1 MNEVEKMYEN
11 CNIKPKQ
18 KGYCDWDSN
27 CPYPHHKC
35 DDECPYWKY
44 EDEAK
49 YPLFTAEK
57 QISLIHLLSINRIVT
72 IFYENQQIYISVC
85 PNNPHDD
92 RQICECGA
100 SWVEVLARVI
110 NSYWLLFSEEER
122 TQIKEILE

>member
-1 MNEVEKMYEN
+1 MNEVEKMYRN
-11 CNIKPKQ
+11 AGISCKPSYVYNKVPILS
-18 KGYCDWDSN
+18 GL
-27 CPYPHHKC
+27 
-35 DDECPYWKY
+35 
-44 EDEAK
+44 K
-49 YPLFTAEK
+49 YPPFTAEK
-57 QISLIHLLSINRIVT
+57 QIFLIHLLSINRIVT

-122 TQIKEILE
+122 TQIKEILSE